1 MQIQGVLK
9 TITTSKSEDGVFARV
24 VLEFGV
30 GSPQAKELV
39 SELIDLQDEPVVWTV
54 QAQQAKMNFQ

>member
-1 MQIQGVLK
+1 VLK

-24 VLEFGV
+24 VLEFGC

-39 SELIDLQDEPVVWTV
+39 SELIDLQDEAVVWSV
-54 QAQQAKMNFQ
+54 QALQTKMNLQ

>member
-1 MQIQGVLK
+1 MQSQAILK

-39 SELIDLQDEPVVWTV
+39 SELIDLQDEPVTWTV
-54 QAQQAKMNFQ
+54 QALQAKLFTE